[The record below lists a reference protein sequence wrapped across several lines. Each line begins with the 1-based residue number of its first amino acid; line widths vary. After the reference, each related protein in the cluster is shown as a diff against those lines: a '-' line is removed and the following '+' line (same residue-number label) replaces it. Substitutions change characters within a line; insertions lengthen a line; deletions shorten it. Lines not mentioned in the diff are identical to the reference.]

1 MTLHTIEK
9 RFAMIPARGGSKRIP
24 LKNIKEFLGHPLI
37 YYSIKAA
44 LESELFEHVIVST
57 DSEEIAEIAKNLGAE
72 IPFLREK
79 KLADDFTGTG
89 DVTKDAYRRMK
100 ALGFDADTVCTVYA
114 TAPLLNGEYLK
125 KAYQQF
131 KNEKAD
137 YLYACCEFPFPIQR
151 AQFLDENKIPT
162 PVMPQYMSWRSQDLP
177 KTYQDAGLFYFY
189 SKNYFVDPQT
199 APLSLR
205 GFEMPR
211 HRVIDIDTKEDWD
224 YAQAMVKA
232 VNELHLN

>member
-1 MTLHTIEK
+1 MDLPTAKKNL
-9 RFAMIPARGGSKRIP
+9 AMIPARGGSKRIP

-44 LESELFEHVIVST
+44 LDSKLFEHVIVST
-57 DSEEIAEIAKNLGAE
+57 DSTEIAEIAKSLGAE
-72 IPFLREK
+72 IPFIRDP
-79 KLADDFTGTG
+79 KLADDFTGTA
-89 DVTKDAYRRMK
+89 DVTKDAYTRMCS
-100 ALGFDADTVCTVYA
+100 LGFDADTVCTIYA
-114 TAPLLNGEYLK
+114 TAPLLTGEYLK
-125 KAYQQF
+125 KAYKQFQQD
-131 KNEKAD
+131 NAD

-151 AQFLDENKIPT
+151 AQFLDKDKNPT

-177 KTYQDAGLFYFY
+177 KAYQDAGLFYFY
-189 SKNYFVDPQT
+189 SKNYFTDAT
-199 APLSLR
+199 ATKLTAK

-232 VNELHLN
+232 VNELNLN

>member
-1 MTLHTIEK
+1 MTLHTVEK
-9 RFAMIPARGGSKRIP
+9 RFAVIPARGGSKRIP

-44 LESELFEHVIVST
+44 LDSELFEHVIVST
-57 DSEEIAEIAKNLGAE
+57 DSEEIAEISEHLGAE
-72 IPFLREK
+72 IPFIRDK
-79 KLADDFTGTG
+79 KLADDFTGTA
-89 DVTKDAYRRMK
+89 DVTKDAYTRMCS
-100 ALGFDADTVCTVYA
+100 LGFDADTVCTIYA
-114 TAPLLNGEYLK
+114 TAPLLTGEYLK
-125 KAYQQF
+125 KAYKQFQQD
-131 KNEKAD
+131 NAD

-151 AQFLDENKIPT
+151 AQFLDKNKIPT

-189 SKNYFVDPQT
+189 SKNYFIDPQT

-232 VNELHLN
+232 VNELNLN